1 MLENEIV
8 NLKYVDSDGS
18 RCNISQLQ
26 HGNCYHSKHLIR
38 RTHSIISLLWL
49 ICISIGL
56 NNMLLFIKAKRISL
70 QQKIYGLHQN
80 ISIPEYSKHH
90 FEILLRIWYF
100 HSSLWSEIIFKC
112 CFLFLNDN
120 ELLIVR
126 YHQLT
131 IEKTSRN
138 YSNCSKLIIWH
149 LLLHWKLLGKR
160 LTY

>member
-1 MLENEIV
+1 MVYI
-8 NLKYVDSDGS
+8 KY
-18 RCNISQLQ
+18 L
-26 HGNCYHSKHLIR
+26 
-38 RTHSIISLLWL
+38 
-49 ICISIGL
+49 CIS
-56 NNMLLFIKAKRISL
+56 M
-70 QQKIYGLHQN
+70 
-80 ISIPEYSKHH
+80 PEYSKHH

-138 YSNCSKLIIWH
+138 YSNCSKLIIWP
-149 LLLHWKLLGKR
+149 LLLHWKASGGNDWHIKWRTIFSSKNSYMRFGMIVDTWLYNFESSDGIFIYYENNKKDLSSIMLHR
-160 LTY
+160 IFHIY